1 MSTRI
6 KVATKDH
13 LAPGQG
19 LMVKAKGHQ
28 IAVFNIK
35 GQFFALNNSCTHSG
49 GPLGKGRL
57 FNGVVTCPW
66 HGAQFDV
73 KTGECL
79 AEPATTN
86 VETFPVQV
94 EGNSVFVDIA

>member
-1 MSTRI
+1 
-6 KVATKDH
+6 
-13 LAPGQG
+13 
-19 LMVKAKGHQ
+19 MVKAQGHQ
-28 IAVFNIK
+28 IAVFNVE
-35 GQFFALNNSCTHSG
+35 GRFFALNSNCTHSG

-57 FNGVVTCPW
+57 YNGVVTCPW

-86 VETFPVQV
+86 VETFPVYV
-94 EGNSVFVDIA
+94 EGNSVFVEII